1 MSDARVMRAL
11 THPLRLAL
19 IELLR
24 LEGSLNAT
32 EASGRLG
39 ESQASCSF
47 HLRQLAR
54 FGFVEEVEGVRG
66 RARPWRMT
74 SLGMRFSNV
83 HDDPE
88 ADVAWSAL
96 ESLLRGRQMQRYHR
110 WLHGRAGY
118 PRAWREAAY
127 LSQQVAWLTPEE
139 LDQVAEQVNE
149 LLVGLYPERRGDRNA
164 RPAGS
169 LPVEILSLGYPIRT
183 EATEG

>member
-1 MSDARVMRAL
+1 MRAL

-32 EASGRLG
+32 EASQRLG

-47 HLRQLAR
+47 HLRQLAK

-83 HDDPE
+83 HDNPD
-88 ADVAWSAL
+88 ADVAWFAL
-96 ESLLRGRQMQRYHR
+96 ERLLRGRQMERYR
-110 WLHGRAGY
+110 GWLEGRAGY

-127 LSQQVAWLTPEE
+127 VSQKVAWLTPEE
-139 LDQVAEQVNE
+139 LEHVAKQVNE
-149 LLVGLYPERRGDRNA
+149 LLAGLYPARQDDRCA

-169 LPVEILSLGYPIRT
+169 LPVEMLSVGYPIA
-183 EATEG
+183 EATTAGAD